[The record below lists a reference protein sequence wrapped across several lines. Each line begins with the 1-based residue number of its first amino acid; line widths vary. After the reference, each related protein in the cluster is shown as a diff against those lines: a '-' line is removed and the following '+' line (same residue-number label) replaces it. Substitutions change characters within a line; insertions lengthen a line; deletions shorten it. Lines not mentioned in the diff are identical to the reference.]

1 LYTFGKIKM
10 IFSKKNKS
18 DVSAITGGENRSF
31 EIIFFSLSI
40 LVLAVMLVSG
50 YSYVNNKKAIES
62 LSGEVI
68 DEINQLVFQ
77 ESKNYLMTA
86 VDMTELSSRI
96 SGEGLGALEN
106 NSRLDSLMMNVLT
119 LHNQLL
125 NFEIGDE
132 DGNFL
137 MQKREQDGTISTK
150 IIRRTGDNVS
160 VKWKH
165 RDKNGTVSEIDD
177 PKDKY
182 DPRTRPWYQGA
193 KEAQELFW
201 TDVYIFATDKSPGL
215 TASSPVYNKE
225 KKLLGIFGLDIPLRN
240 ISEFLKKLK
249 DDLKEKSIG
258 ESSIIFIVNDNI

>member
-1 LYTFGKIKM
+1 
-10 IFSKKNKS
+10 
-18 DVSAITGGENRSF
+18 
-31 EIIFFSLSI
+31 
-40 LVLAVMLVSG
+40 MLVSG

-106 NSRLDSLMMNVLT
+106 NTRLDSLMMNVLT

-165 RDKNGTVSEIDD
+165 RDKNGTISEIED
-177 PKDKY
+177 PKDKTGTY
-182 DPRTRPWYQGA
+182 FLLAGVILYSLSGA
-193 KEAQELFW
+193 
-201 TDVYIFATDKSPGL
+201 I
-215 TASSPVYNKE
+215 SSFSFEKYNKQSKYIKQKWLE
-225 KKLLGIFGLDIPLRN
+225 WVVYLGPVVNAVLIGFSFFMDGL
-240 ISEFLKKLK
+240 
-249 DDLKEKSIG
+249 
-258 ESSIIFIVNDNI
+258 

>member
-1 LYTFGKIKM
+1 M
-10 IFSKKNKS
+10 IFSKNNKS

-106 NSRLDSLMMNVLT
+106 NTRLDSLMMNVLT
-119 LHNQLL
+119 LHSQLL

-150 IIRRTGDNVS
+150 LIRRT
-160 VKWKH
+160 
-165 RDKNGTVSEIDD
+165 
-177 PKDKY
+177 
-182 DPRTRPWYQGA
+182 
-193 KEAQELFW
+193 
-201 TDVYIFATDKSPGL
+201 
-215 TASSPVYNKE
+215 
-225 KKLLGIFGLDIPLRN
+225 
-240 ISEFLKKLK
+240 
-249 DDLKEKSIG
+249 
-258 ESSIIFIVNDNI
+258 

>member
-1 LYTFGKIKM
+1 M
-10 IFSKKNKS
+10 ILSKKNKS

-106 NSRLDSLMMNVLT
+106 NTRLDSLMMNVLT

-125 NFEIGDE
+125 NFEI
-132 DGNFL
+132 
-137 MQKREQDGTISTK
+137 
-150 IIRRTGDNVS
+150 
-160 VKWKH
+160 
-165 RDKNGTVSEIDD
+165 
-177 PKDKY
+177 Y
-182 DPRTRPWYQGA
+182 
-193 KEAQELFW
+193 
-201 TDVYIFATDKSPGL
+201 
-215 TASSPVYNKE
+215 
-225 KKLLGIFGLDIPLRN
+225 
-240 ISEFLKKLK
+240 
-249 DDLKEKSIG
+249 
-258 ESSIIFIVNDNI
+258 